1 VAITTRK
8 GSGLVDALTP
18 ASNAI
23 IQSGKYTQ
31 TLARWRL
38 AEEAL
43 PRSETNPPGLPKF

>member
-8 GSGLVDALTP
+8 GSGLADALTL
-18 ASNAI
+18 AANGL
-23 IQSGKYTQ
+23 IQGGLYGKA
-31 TLARWRL
+31 LARWAL